1 MGCTWCHKNELIYK
15 IKLCIK
21 TLRAY
26 SFLEIWKIN
35 FFWCISWKIYH
46 WAAFSKI
53 ESFSNIQQIL
63 WRRVEVFQTSKTFF
77 LETIFF
83 EVFDMISTSPIPL
96 KVAKNLLHT
105 SLYRSGFGFWQIQIH
120 GIFKNLKTWEQ
131 WWKNSFSK
139 LTPFHEFFFFLVT
152 SNSKAA
158 SLLLKNFTNFFCLKF
173 QGLKSCQL
181 SCWHRFFLEAFTP
194 PCWNRTISSFLHQF
208 FFTLLKHKLKS

>member
-1 MGCTWCHKNELIYK
+1 MLRRTIQLFCPDNDGIIRMWKIHSIVGTITLLAFNFLSFANSMGCTWCHKNELIYK

-139 LTPFHEFFFFLVT
+139 LTPFHEFFFF
-152 SNSKAA
+152 
-158 SLLLKNFTNFFCLKF
+158 
-173 QGLKSCQL
+173 
-181 SCWHRFFLEAFTP
+181 W
-194 PCWNRTISSFLHQF
+194 
-208 FFTLLKHKLKS
+208 